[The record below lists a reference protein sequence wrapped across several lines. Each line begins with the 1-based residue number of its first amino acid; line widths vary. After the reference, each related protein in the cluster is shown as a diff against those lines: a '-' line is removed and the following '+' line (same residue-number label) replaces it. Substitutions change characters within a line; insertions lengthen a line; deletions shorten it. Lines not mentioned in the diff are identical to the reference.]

1 MQSASSPQTIHC
13 KNVREG
19 IEQIDLEQ
27 DRDKEFYLDT
37 GSRRLSVKGLPASEE
52 GRIVRDL
59 DKTPQ
64 KCSHKISIYHDTL
77 HTFTHLEDGKG
88 RSMTIGKYP
97 RNKGI
102 FRIASKLQQFAF
114 GLPFPLNYAIGLPF
128 IATAKIIIT
137 CDLCHPVDAFLNDE
151 ERLYEQSGQ
160 DWRHRPHV
168 TFEIQENPHVTFEI
182 QEKDVKDLFDWAS
195 DMRQRSI
202 AGENPFKF
210 QILVNDCHGFTR
222 ELFEKTG
229 LPGQFNHYFDR
240 DTLHR
245 SIVSAEH
252 DWMSDSFYEGLKRLN
267 NIYNPWA
274 GGTQTAT
281 YKTPNLSDSYIQDL
295 IDRANNAIEGCT
307 ENALKVSKPK
317 QRGCLESCRAYLS
330 SASAFTQIHRLQSEG
345 RYEEALKLLNKI
357 FNKQKKEF
365 AENSAKKSIDD
376 GWRDT
381 IAHDLRL
388 IAANANKIAFKVDKK
403 LK

>member
-1 MQSASSPQTIHC
+1 MQQISPPKTIYC

-37 GSRRLSVKGLPASEE
+37 GSRRLSVKGLPTSEE

-114 GLPFPLNYAIGLPF
+114 GLPFPLNYALGLPL
-128 IATAKIIIT
+128 IVTAKTIIT

-151 ERLYEQSGQ
+151 ERLYEQFGQ
-160 DWRHRPHV
+160 DWRHL
-168 TFEIQENPHVTFEI
+168 PHVTFEI
-182 QEKDVKDLFDWAS
+182 QEKDANDLFDWAS
-195 DMRQRSI
+195 GIRQRSI

-222 ELFEKTG
+222 ELFEKTS
-229 LPGQFNHYFDR
+229 LPGQFNHYFDLA
-240 DTLHR
+240 TLHR

-274 GGTQTAT
+274 SGTKPITYQTL
-281 YKTPNLSDSYIQDL
+281 KLSDEYIQKL
-295 IDRANNAIEGCT
+295 INRASNEIEACT
-307 ENALKVSKPK
+307 KNALQVSKPK
-317 QRGCLESCRAYLS
+317 QRGCLESCWAYLS
-330 SASAFTQIHRLQSEG
+330 SASPFTQIHRLQSEG
-345 RYEEALKLLNKI
+345 RYEEALELLIKI
-357 FNKQKKEF
+357 FNKQKKGF
-365 AENSAKKSIDD
+365 AENSAKESIDD
-376 GWRDT
+376 SWRDT